1 MLTPRRIESH
11 ELLDEHDA
19 PREDME
25 RSLRDLR
32 RINKYLG
39 GTGIY
44 RRLLRRF
51 PARSILD
58 IGTGTADDLEAVPDI
73 PLRIGLDFKIDHLLY
88 MRNGSAVARVV
99 GDATQLPFRDGAVD
113 VVTSAHFFHHFSP
126 DGNETILREALR
138 VARHGVTVN
147 DTRRHYVPLL
157 FVLLLSALRLFGR
170 ITRYDAPAS
179 VRQAYT
185 VAEARAIAERV
196 GARRYEIVRMWPF
209 RLGILLWKT

>member
-1 MLTPRRIESH
+1 MLTPRRIETE

-39 GTGIY
+39 GIGIY

-51 PARSILD
+51 TPRSILD
-58 IGTGTADDLEAVPDI
+58 IGTGTSDDLEAVPHI

-88 MRNGSAVARVV
+88 MRNGSRVRRVV
-99 GDATQLPFRDGAVD
+99 GDATRLPFREGAVD

-126 DGNETILREALR
+126 DGNVTILQEAMR
-138 VARHGVTVN
+138 VARQGVTVN

-185 VAEARAIAERV
+185 LAEARAIAERV
-196 GARRYEIVRMWPF
+196 RGAKYEIVRMWPF

>member
-1 MLTPRRIESH
+1 
-11 ELLDEHDA
+11 
-19 PREDME
+19 ME

-39 GTGIY
+39 GTAIY

-51 PARSILD
+51 GNARSVLD
-58 IGTGTADDLEAVPDI
+58 IGTGTSDDLEAVPHVA
-73 PLRIGLDFKIDHLLY
+73 LRIGLDFKIDHLIYLPGD
-88 MRNGSAVARVV
+88 RRIHKVV
-99 GDATQLPFRDGAVD
+99 GDAQQLPFRDGAVD

-126 DGNETILREALR
+126 DANVTILREALR

-147 DTRRHYVPLL
+147 DTQRHRVPLL
-157 FVLLLSALRLFGR
+157 FVQLLAALRLIGR

-185 VAEARAIAERV
+185 IREARDIAQRV
-196 GARRYEIVRMWPF
+196 AAKHQVVRMWPF